1 MVRKTFAT
9 VAAAP
14 MFLLGIA
21 ALAADEGQEATAG
34 GWYLGAGAGRTH
46 LTGSTGVSFPFFG
59 DSEVHAERNSTAKV
73 FLGYQFR
80 APVAVEVTYA
90 LCGAVRV
97 FSNGPAAAS
106 EVFDIRVW
114 TVQGVGTF
122 LKFGNAALQARM
134 GTLAWRAFPKEGF
147 SQGLGL
153 AAGLNLK
160 YDIGKNVAVRA
171 DFDVYRTLLEA
182 SDFHWGANVVS
193 VNIIGS
199 FR

>member
-1 MVRKTFAT
+1 
-9 VAAAP
+9 
-14 MFLLGIA
+14 MFLLGSA

-46 LTGSTGVSFPFFG
+46 LTGSAGVSLPLTG

-97 FSNGPAAAS
+97 SSDGPAAPS

-122 LKFGNAALQARM
+122 LKVGNAAFQARM
-134 GTLAWRAFPKEGF
+134 GGLAWRAFPKEEGGN
-147 SQGLGL
+147 QGLGI
-153 AAGLNLK
+153 AAGMNLK

-171 DFDVYRTLLEA
+171 DFDVYRTILEA

-193 VNIIGS
+193 VSIIGS